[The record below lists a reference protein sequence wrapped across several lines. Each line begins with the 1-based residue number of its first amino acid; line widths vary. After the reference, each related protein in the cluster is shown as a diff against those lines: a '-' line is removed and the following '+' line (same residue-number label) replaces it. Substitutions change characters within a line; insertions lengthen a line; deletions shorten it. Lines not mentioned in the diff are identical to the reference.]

1 MITARHPA
9 TQHKRPAFLPNY
21 IQSIFSVTYRP
32 GRVDDEVDG
41 VVNSLHKVRFL
52 KSSNCP
58 FDLDLVIFTH
68 VAFYQCTRVLL
79 FCRLTDTST
88 GVGACSAVALISF
101 S

>member
-58 FDLDLVIFTH
+58 FDLDLVIIYPRCILPVH
-68 VAFYQCTRVLL
+68 SCSSLL
-79 FCRLTDTST
+79 Q
-88 GVGACSAVALISF
+88 AY
-101 S
+101 

>member
-58 FDLDLVIFTH
+58 FDSYHLPTLHSTSALVFFFS
-68 VAFYQCTRVLL
+68 AGLL
-79 FCRLTDTST
+79 ITST